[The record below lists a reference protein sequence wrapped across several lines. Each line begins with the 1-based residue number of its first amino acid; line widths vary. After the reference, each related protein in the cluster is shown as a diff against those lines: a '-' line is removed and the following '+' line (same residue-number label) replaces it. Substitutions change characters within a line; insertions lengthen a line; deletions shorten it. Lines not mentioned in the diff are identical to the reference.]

1 MLPDCL
7 ACLFKALSLRLRCDT
22 LKRSV
27 RTALGVQAV
36 VPSGKLTRRTDDDPM
51 LKPGERS
58 RMELIH
64 DEHIIYDTAQ
74 QHPRYLIEVE
84 FKRR

>member
-1 MLPDCL
+1 
-7 ACLFKALSLRLRCDT
+7 
-22 LKRSV
+22 
-27 RTALGVQAV
+27 
-36 VPSGKLTRRTDDDPM
+36 
-51 LKPGERS
+51 
-58 RMELIH
+58 MELIH